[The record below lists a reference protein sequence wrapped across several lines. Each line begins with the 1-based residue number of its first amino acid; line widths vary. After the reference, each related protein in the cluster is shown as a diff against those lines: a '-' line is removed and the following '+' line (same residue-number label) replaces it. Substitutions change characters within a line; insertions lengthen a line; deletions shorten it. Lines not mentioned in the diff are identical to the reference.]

1 MGKPQT
7 TIAVVILAIVA
18 IASGEYAMVI
28 GHYLA
33 QFDGVVVTRTD
44 DVHFPPWTRNRANR
58 YVIRES
64 DGSEHIYYAD
74 SAEGRNGFPIGTR
87 IAKQR
92 WRMGYKE
99 NGQARSDFP
108 LDIYILPMMID
119 AVLLLGC
126 RGALFKGIASRQQS
140 GQVASRLIPSL
151 ANVQESAKTRLRIAP
166 ACGFVRRTGRE
177 PSPSN

>member
-126 RGALFKGIASRQQS
+126 VVIASRMARSNRAREQEAAYERAKS
-140 GQVASRLIPSL
+140 RLDVEGHSLKASRRANSPGKSL
-151 ANVQESAKTRLRIAP
+151 HV
-166 ACGFVRRTGRE
+166 
-177 PSPSN
+177 